1 MSDILPRRGRLQ
13 IVSAENL
20 TREEAQERARVL
32 SVDSYDVSLDLT
44 TAEKD
49 SRTFTSSSL
58 VRFTCS
64 EPGATPHVDITAD
77 AITEATL
84 NGRRI
89 DTSGFTGKRLQ
100 LPPVAAANELRIV
113 AECVYMR
120 TGEGLHRFTDPVDG
134 ETYLYTQF
142 ETFDAH
148 RMYACFDQPDL
159 KATFRFSVDAPQHWV
174 IVSNMPGTKDQ
185 AVAEAEPG
193 WPGHWEF
200 EPTPRQASY
209 ITALVAGPYH
219 VASDEH
225 DGIPLRIMC
234 RESLAEFLDADEMF
248 TVTKQG
254 FDFFHRVFDYRY
266 PWPKY
271 DQLFV
276 PEFNAGAMENAGAV
290 TFLEDYVFRSRTTNA
305 AYERRAVTIL
315 HEMAHMWF
323 GDLVTMRWWDDLWLN
338 ESFAEYVSTLA
349 TAEATRWK
357 DVWTSFCNV
366 EKAWAYRQDQ
376 LPTTH
381 PIASDIVDIEAVK
394 VNFDGITYAKGASVL
409 KQLAAYVG
417 EDAFF
422 AALRGYFRRH
432 EFANTSLQDLLDALA
447 ETSGRDL
454 SVWSKEWLQTAGLN
468 TLRPRFTVGDDGA
481 FTSFEVL
488 QEAPDDHPT
497 LRSHRLRIGLYDRTD
512 DGMVRREQV
521 ELDVDDGVTEVPG
534 LVGVRRP
541 DLVLVNDDDLAY
553 TKIRL
558 DDDSLRLLVD
568 HIGEFRE
575 TLPRALCWT
584 ATWDMT
590 RDGEMAAGD
599 FLDLVLGGIA
609 HETDIG
615 TVQTLLRLAR
625 SAADPYGDPARRQE
639 RVTRL
644 AECAGE
650 LLHAA
655 EPGSDTQ
662 LAFARSLAANAT
674 TDGQLSTVAELLSG
688 AKTVEGLAVDT
699 ELRWTLLSRLVV
711 MGRAAEVDIDAELAR
726 DNTAAGKRHSMAL
739 RAARPTAEAKEEA
752 WRLAVE
758 DESLPNAEQAAV
770 IGGFQQ
776 QEHRGLIAPYSER
789 YFEVVADAWQ
799 ARTSEMAQQIV
810 IGLYPALSVSQQTID
825 RTDSYLRTAQPV
837 PSLRRLLTE
846 NRDNLARALRA
857 QHRDQ
862 HH

>member
-857 QHRDQ
+857 QHRDR
-862 HH
+862 HR

>member
-776 QEHRGLIAPYSER
+776 QEHRALIAPYAER

-857 QHRDQ
+857 QHRDR
-862 HH
+862 HR

>member
-1 MSDILPRRGRLQ
+1 M
-13 IVSAENL
+13 SAENL
-20 TREEAQERARVL
+20 TRGEAQERARILTVE
-32 SVDSYDVSLDLT
+32 SYDVSLDLT

-58 VRFTCS
+58 IRFSCT

-77 AITEATL
+77 AITVATL
-84 NGRRI
+84 NGERI
-89 DTSGFTGKRLQ
+89 DTSSFTGKRLQ
-100 LPPVAAANELRIV
+100 LPPLAESNELRIV
-113 AECVYMR
+113 AECVFMR

-159 KATFRFSVDAPQHWV
+159 KATFTFAVDCPEHWQV
-174 IVSNMPGTKDQ
+174 VSNMPGTKDLS
-185 AVAEAEPG
+185 
-193 WPGHWEF
+193 HWTF
-200 EPTPRQASY
+200 EPTPRQSSY
-209 ITALVAGPYH
+209 ITALIAGPYH
-219 VASDEH
+219 VATDEH
-225 DGIPLRIMC
+225 DGIPLRIFC
-234 RESLAEFLDADEMF
+234 RKSLAEFLDADEIF
-248 TVTKQG
+248 AVTKQG

-290 TFLEDYVFRSRTTNA
+290 TFLEDYVFRSRTTDA

-338 ESFAEYVSTLA
+338 ESFAEYASTLA

-409 KQLAAYVG
+409 KQLAHYVG

-432 EFANTSLQDLLDALA
+432 EFDNTTLQDLLDALA
-447 ETSGRDL
+447 ESSGRDL
-454 SVWSKEWLQTAGLN
+454 STWSKEWLQTAGLN
-468 TLRPRFTVGDDGA
+468 TLRPRFAVGDDGA

-512 DGMVRREQV
+512 DGIVRRDQV
-521 ELDVDDGVTEVPG
+521 ELDVSGDATEVPA

-541 DLVLVNDDDLAY
+541 DLVLINDDDLAY

-558 DDDSLRLLVD
+558 DDESLRLLVD

-625 SAADPYGDPARRQE
+625 SAADPYGDPAKREE
-639 RVTRL
+639 RVIRL
-644 AECAGE
+644 AACAAE

-655 EPGSDTQ
+655 EAGSDTQ

-674 TDGQLSTVAELLSG
+674 TDEQLSMVTDILSG
-688 AKTVEGLAVDT
+688 TQTVEGLAVDT
-699 ELRWTLLSRLVV
+699 ELRWTLLNRLVV
-711 MGRAAEVDIDAELAR
+711 MGRAGDTEIDAELAR
-726 DNTAAGKRHSMAL
+726 DNTAAGKRHSLAL
-739 RAARPTAEAKEEA
+739 RAARPTAEAKAEA

-758 DESLPNAEQAAV
+758 DDTLPNAEQAAI

-776 QEHRGLIAPYSER
+776 QEHRELVAPYAER
-789 YFEVVADAWQ
+789 YFDVVVEAWQ
-799 ARTSEMAQQIV
+799 QRTSEMAQQIV
-810 IGLYPALSVSQQTID
+810 IGLYPALCVSQETID
-825 RTDSYLRTAQPV
+825 RTDEFLRTAKPV
-837 PSLRRLLTE
+837 PALRRLITE

-857 QHRDQ
+857 QRRDQ
-862 HH
+862 QP

>member
-1 MSDILPRRGRLQ
+1 M
-13 IVSAENL
+13 SAENL
-20 TREEAQERARVL
+20 TREEAQERARLLRVE
-32 SVDSYDVSLDLT
+32 SYDVSLDLT

-58 VRFTCS
+58 VRFTCG
-64 EPGATPHVDITAD
+64 EPGASVHIDITAD

-84 NGRRI
+84 NGERV
-89 DTSGFTGKRLQ
+89 DTSGFTGKRLP
-100 LPPVAAANELRIV
+100 LPPLAETNELRIV
-113 AECVYMR
+113 AECVFMR

-174 IVSNMPGTKDQ
+174 VVSNMPGTHDL
-185 AVAEAEPG
+185 G
-193 WPGHWEF
+193 RWEF
-200 EPTPRQASY
+200 EPTPRQSSY

-225 DGIPLRIMC
+225 DGIPLRIFC
-234 RESLAEFLDADEMF
+234 RESLAQFLDADEIF
-248 TVTKQG
+248 AITKQG
-254 FDFFHRVFDYRY
+254 FDFFHRTFDYRY

-290 TFLEDYVFRSRTTNA
+290 TFLEDYVFRSRTTDA

-349 TAEATRWK
+349 TAQATRWR

-409 KQLAAYVG
+409 KQLAHYVG

-432 EFANTSLQDLLDALA
+432 EFANTTLQDLLDALA

-454 SVWSKEWLQTAGLN
+454 STWSKEWLQTAGLN
-468 TLRPRFTVGDDGA
+468 TLRPRFTVGGDGT
-481 FTSFEVL
+481 FESFEIL
-488 QEAPDDHPT
+488 QEAPEDHPT
-497 LRSHRLRIGLYDRTD
+497 LRSHRVRVGLYDRS
-512 DGMVRREQV
+512 GQGVLRREQV
-521 ELDVDDGVTEVPG
+521 ELDVAGAVTEVAA
-534 LVGVRRP
+534 LVGKRRP

-584 ATWDMT
+584 AAWDMT

-609 HETDIG
+609 YETDIG
-615 TVQTLLRLAR
+615 TVQNLLRLAR
-625 SAADPYGDPARRQE
+625 SAADPYGDPARRDE
-639 RVTRL
+639 RIIRL
-644 AECAGE
+644 ADRAAD
-650 LLHAA
+650 LLRAA

-674 TDGQLSTVAELLSG
+674 TDSQLSVVADLLSG
-688 AKTVEGLAVDT
+688 ATSVEGLAVDT
-699 ELRWTLLSRLVV
+699 ELRWTLLHRLVV
-711 MGRAAEVDIDAELAR
+711 MGRAGDAEIDAELDR
-726 DNTAAGKRHSMAL
+726 DNTAAGKRHSLAL
-739 RAARPTAEAKEEA
+739 RAARPTAEAKAEA
-752 WRLAVE
+752 WQLAVE
-758 DESLPNAEQAAV
+758 DDTLPNAEQAAI

-776 QEHRGLIAPYSER
+776 QEHRELIAPYAER

-799 ARTSEMAQQIV
+799 QRTSEMAQQIA
-810 IGLYPALSVSQQTID
+810 IGLYPSLCVSQATID
-825 RTDSYLRTAQPV
+825 RTDTYLRTAQPV
-837 PSLRRLLTE
+837 PSLRRLITE
-846 NRDNLARALRA
+846 NRDNVARALRA

-862 HH
+862 HP